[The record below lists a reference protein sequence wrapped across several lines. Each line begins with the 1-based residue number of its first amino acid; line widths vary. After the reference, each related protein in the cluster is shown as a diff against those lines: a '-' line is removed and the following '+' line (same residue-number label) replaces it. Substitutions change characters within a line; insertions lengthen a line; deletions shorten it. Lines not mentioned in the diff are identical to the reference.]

1 MAELSSWSKPTALAR
16 FKELHRA
23 EEAPPDFRVLV
34 AERLARLEAPA
45 PRSALSKR
53 RGVGLLLLAS
63 AAAVAV
69 VALGVRSDH
78 TRVTPLP
85 EQPAASHAAELVSLS
100 GAAVPGS
107 LRWRSGAA
115 AEGSQRLECQYL
127 FSLQPEGGAPIRVR
141 WTRCELPSE
150 LREHTQQSRS
160 AMSGPLRVFVAG
172 RWSAPGQLEATEIR
186 VLSRATEP

>member
-1 MAELSSWSKPTALAR
+1 MPELSSSSKPTALAR

-45 PRSALSKR
+45 PRSAFSKR
-53 RGVGLLLLAS
+53 RGIGLLLLAS
-63 AAAVAV
+63 AAAIAT
-69 VALGVRSDH
+69 VALRVRSDH
-78 TRVTPLP
+78 ARVTPSP

-115 AEGSQRLECQYL
+115 AEGSQGLECQYL
-127 FSLQPEGGAPIRVR
+127 FSLEREGGPPIRVR
-141 WTRCELPSE
+141 WTRCEFPSE
-150 LREHTQQSRS
+150 LREHTRQPRS
-160 AMSGPLRVFVAG
+160 VVSGPLRVLISG